1 MQRNWKEEIK
11 VAKRRNKNTNSSLFC
26 CLMHAR
32 LVLWSWPLRVSSH
45 VVFEP
50 HRDSILRNRRTE
62 GEKAG
67 EKVIF
72 LSFFPSFSFF
82 FNKIKQLLFSFCF
95 SKFLTGFG
103 LGCHTG
109 RGFYSWKL
117 VCNLQFF
124 PFLLSLHR
132 IYSLCLKSVLVL
144 VLPLPTDG
152 RVWLANLVLSGD
164 SCTHTNTSTVITWA
178 LLKQLNMVLNLWH
191 ILCLGFRKHKS
202 KLRWLVTE
210 WMS

>member
-1 MQRNWKEEIK
+1 MQRNWKGEIK

-50 HRDSILRNRRTE
+50 HRDSILRNRRIE

-72 LSFFPSFSFF
+72 LSFFPSFLFF
-82 FNKIKQLLFSFCF
+82 LNEIKQLLFSLCF
-95 SKFLTGFG
+95 SKFLFGFG
-103 LGCHTG
+103 LGGHTG

-117 VCNLQFF
+117 VCNLQFS
-124 PFLLSLHR
+124 PFFLILHR
-132 IYSLCLKSVLVL
+132 IYSLGLKSVLVL
-144 VLPLPTDG
+144 PLRTYG
-152 RVWLANLVLSGD
+152 RV
-164 SCTHTNTSTVITWA
+164 
-178 LLKQLNMVLNLWH
+178 
-191 ILCLGFRKHKS
+191 
-202 KLRWLVTE
+202 
-210 WMS
+210 